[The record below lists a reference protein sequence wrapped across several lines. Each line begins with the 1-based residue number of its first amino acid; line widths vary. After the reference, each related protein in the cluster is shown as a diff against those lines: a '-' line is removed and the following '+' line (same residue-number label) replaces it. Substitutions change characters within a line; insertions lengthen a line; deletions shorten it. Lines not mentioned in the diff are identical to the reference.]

1 MISVIYL
8 SRQAGITTVA
18 GMSAADAVDA
28 SSESND
34 GWSAPADSPVMRK
47 MRKSLLRYE
56 GVTYSQA
63 NTTLGNLALGGRTSV
78 SLQGNEVEM
87 TFEVVGIKKY
97 GDVSLSGYY
106 KGAVTV
112 IE

>member
-1 MISVIYL
+1 MI
-8 SRQAGITTVA
+8 RFDF
-18 GMSAADAVDA
+18 SAALSVC
-28 SSESND
+28 SKLS
-34 GWSAPADSPVMRK
+34 GI
-47 MRKSLLRYE
+47 SLFEDENVKISITYE
-56 GVTYSQA
+56 GVTYSRA

-97 GDVSLSGYY
+97 GDASLSGYY

>member
-1 MISVIYL
+1 
-8 SRQAGITTVA
+8 
-18 GMSAADAVDA
+18 MSAADAVLRL
-28 SSESND
+28 SKTMLD
-34 GWSAPADSPVMRK
+34 GV
-47 MRKSLLRYE
+47 LRGFSGDDENVKISITYE
-56 GVTYSQA
+56 GVTYSRA

-97 GDVSLSGYY
+97 GDASLSGYY

>member
-1 MISVIYL
+1 MRIFVLFTFTTARYHYCGGNVGSGCSGASFETMLDGVLRGFSGDDENVKIS
-8 SRQAGITTVA
+8 IT
-18 GMSAADAVDA
+18 
-28 SSESND
+28 
-34 GWSAPADSPVMRK
+34 
-47 MRKSLLRYE
+47 YE
-56 GVTYSQA
+56 GVTYSRA

-97 GDVSLSGYY
+97 GDASLSGYY

>member
-1 MISVIYL
+1 MKTTSAFMAVCTALLMFSCSGDDENVKIS
-8 SRQAGITTVA
+8 IT
-18 GMSAADAVDA
+18 
-28 SSESND
+28 
-34 GWSAPADSPVMRK
+34 
-47 MRKSLLRYE
+47 YE
-56 GVTYSQA
+56 GVTYSRA

>member
-1 MISVIYL
+1 M
-8 SRQAGITTVA
+8 
-18 GMSAADAVDA
+18 
-28 SSESND
+28 
-34 GWSAPADSPVMRK
+34 
-47 MRKSLLRYE
+47 
-56 GVTYSQA
+56 TYSRA
-63 NTTLGNLALGGRTSV
+63 NTTLGNLALGEYRTSV

-97 GDVSLSGYY
+97 GDASLSGYY